1 MRLMLGEVLVRP
13 DATVARLHG
22 DIDLVNV
29 DMLRKLLDDVCAGP
43 SPRVVVDLA
52 DVEFIDVLSLA
63 VVLGA
68 ADGLREAD
76 RQLVVEGASTS
87 VKRLCSLLNAEDIL
101 APAEQPSLAAV
112 LPAC

>member
-1 MRLMLGEVLVRP
+1 MLGEVHVLA

-29 DMLRKLLDDVCAGP
+29 DSLRELLDDLCAGP
-43 SPRVVVDLA
+43 SPRIVIDLA

-63 VVLGA
+63 VILGA

-76 RQLVVEGASTS
+76 RQLVVEGASNA
-87 VKRLCSLLNAEDIL
+87 VRRLCSLLNAEDIL
-101 APAEQPSLAAV
+101 ASDLSVQQVIV

>member
-1 MRLMLGEVLVRP
+1 MQHMLGDVYVRA
-13 DATVARLHG
+13 DAIVARLHG

-29 DMLRKLLDDVCAGP
+29 DVLRKLLDDVCAGP
-43 SPRVVVDLA
+43 SPRIVVDLT

-68 ADGLREAD
+68 ADGLREMD
-76 RQLVVEGASTS
+76 RELVVEGASNA
-87 VKRLCSLLNAEDIL
+87 VKRLCVLLNAEDIL
-101 APAEQPSLAAV
+101 APAEAPQIAIV